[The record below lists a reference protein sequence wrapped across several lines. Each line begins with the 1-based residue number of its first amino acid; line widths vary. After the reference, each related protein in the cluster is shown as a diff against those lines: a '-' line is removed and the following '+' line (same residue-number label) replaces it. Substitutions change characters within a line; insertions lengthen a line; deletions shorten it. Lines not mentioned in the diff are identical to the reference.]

1 MANIP
6 NIIID
11 TDPGQDDA
19 AAILFGFGLQ
29 NQQKANILA
38 LTCVAGN
45 VPLPLTVKNA
55 RIVCDWADK
64 KNTPIYAGA
73 EKPINKALFT
83 AEEVH
88 GENGLA
94 GVALHEPQTPVQEQ
108 SAILFLIELLKSV
121 PPKSITLCPI
131 GPLTNIAQA
140 ILQAPECRQGIKEI
154 VIMGGCFFEPGNIN
168 GKVDFNFYVD
178 PKAADIVVQSG
189 VPITIIPLDV
199 THKACLSKAR
209 LQALRDLPNE
219 NGKRLADILSC
230 YEKYD
235 MKKLGLSG
243 GPLHDPVA
251 IAYCIYPEIFKGKNV
266 YLEIEQFGET
276 MAGAS
281 KVDWWGTG
289 GKRPNVRWINQ
300 IDDKAFFQY
309 FNEAIAT
316 LP

>member
-73 EKPINKALFT
+73 EKPINKTLFT

-94 GVALHEPQTPVQEQ
+94 GVTLHEPKTPIQEQ
-108 SAILFLIELLKSV
+108 SAILFLIELLKNV

-219 NGKRLADILSC
+219 NGKRLADVLTS
-230 YEKYD
+230 YQKYD
-235 MKKLGLSG
+235 MQKLGLSG

-289 GKRPNVRWINQ
+289 GKRPNVRWINE

-309 FNEAIAT
+309 FTEAIAT